1 MVYLH
6 LHYMFPLG
14 SHSNKLPFTLSRLNK
29 LRSLFPHTSYSSASW
44 SSQLLSAMSMLC
56 SQQGARLG
64 ADAFKVSKQKR
75 KFCCLDLLALL
86 LLIKLRIKVS
96 TVSTVKATFT
106 YVMSFF
112 SLSNASSRTL
122 HLDGLLTARVHNCPC
137 CSKLP
142 GLLVPNPTAFP
153 ADTGVAETKSLWG
166 NGVCYREASSYLKKL
181 SAASYSFWV
190 VFIRYTP
197 LCNLCWSVLLHL
209 VHKLLT
215 QFSEN

>member
-1 MVYLH
+1 
-6 LHYMFPLG
+6 
-14 SHSNKLPFTLSRLNK
+14 
-29 LRSLFPHTSYSSASW
+29 
-44 SSQLLSAMSMLC
+44 MLC